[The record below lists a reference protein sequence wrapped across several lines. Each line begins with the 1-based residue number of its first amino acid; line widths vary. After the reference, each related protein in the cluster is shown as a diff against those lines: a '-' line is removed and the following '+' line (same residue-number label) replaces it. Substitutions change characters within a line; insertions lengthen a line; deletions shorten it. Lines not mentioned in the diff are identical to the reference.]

1 MSFTPDIVDHCRR
14 QFPAL
19 SRRIGDHAAAY
30 FDGPAGSQVPQRV
43 IEAVSHYMAH
53 TNANHGGRFATSR
66 ESDRMLED
74 AHRALADFVGTLA
87 PETIIFGPN
96 MTSLTFALS
105 RSIART
111 WKEGDE
117 VLVTRLDHDGNV
129 SPWVLAAGDVGARLR
144 FAEFEQD
151 DLTLDLDDL
160 RKKLSPRT
168 RLIAVGC
175 ASNAT
180 GGVNPVREICAW
192 AREVGALTFLDAVHY
207 APHAL
212 VDVESLGCDFLVCSA
227 YKFFG
232 PHVGVLWGRREL
244 LEELAAY
251 KVRPA
256 DDSLPGKWMTG
267 TQNHECIAGAA
278 AAVDYLADLGRHLA
292 KNAVMDR
299 RTALREAYAAIG
311 QYERSLV
318 EHLLNGLAAIE
329 NVRVWGITDPER
341 FSERLPTVSITH
353 ARLEPVELAERL
365 ADAGIFVWH
374 GNYYALELTESLGL
388 EPQGMVRLGLLH
400 YNTRDEVDRLIE
412 VLAAL

>member
-1 MSFTPDIVDHCRR
+1 VRFTPEVIDHCRR

-19 SRRIGDHAAAY
+19 SRRIGDRAAAY
-30 FDGPAGSQVPQRV
+30 LDGPAGSQVPQRV
-43 IEAVSHYMAH
+43 IDAVSHYMAH

-74 AHRALADFVGTLA
+74 AHRVLADFVGT
-87 PETIIFGPN
+87 PDPGTIVFGPN

-111 WKEGDE
+111 WQEGDE

-129 SPWVLAAGDVGARLR
+129 SPWVLAARDVGARVQ
-144 FAEFEQD
+144 FVEFERG

-160 RKKLSPRT
+160 REKLSPRT
-168 RLIAVGC
+168 RLVAVGC

-180 GGVNPVREICAW
+180 GGVNPVREICGLAH
-192 AREVGALTFLDAVHY
+192 EVGALTFLDAVHS

-212 VDVESLGCDFLVCSA
+212 VDVESSGCDFLVCSA

-244 LEELAAY
+244 LEELEAY

-256 DDSLPGKWMTG
+256 DDSPPERWMTG
-267 TQNHECIAGAA
+267 TQNYECIAGAS
-278 AAVDYLADLGRHLA
+278 AAVEYLADLGRHLA
-292 KNAVMDR
+292 KSEMMDR
-299 RTALREAYAAIG
+299 RSALREAYAAIAE
-311 QYERSLV
+311 YERSLV

-329 NVRVWGITDPER
+329 DVRVWGIRDPER
-341 FSERLPTVSITH
+341 IAERVPTVSITH

-388 EPQGMVRLGLLH
+388 EPQGMLRIGLLH
-400 YNTRDEVDRLIE
+400 YNTRDEVDRL
-412 VLAAL
+412 VAALAAL

>member
-1 MSFTPDIVDHCRR
+1 MSFTPELIDHCRL

-19 SRRIGDHAAAY
+19 SRRIGEHSAVY
-30 FDGPAGSQVPQRV
+30 LDGPAGSQVPQRV

-53 TNANHGGRFATSR
+53 TNANHGGRFVTSR
-66 ESDRMLED
+66 ESDRMLEN
-74 AHRALADFVGTLA
+74 AQRVLADFVGA
-87 PETIIFGPN
+87 RDPGTIAFGPN

-129 SPWVLAAGDVGARLR
+129 SPWVLAAGDVGARVQ
-144 FAEFEQD
+144 FAELERD

-160 RKKLSPRT
+160 RRKLSPRT
-168 RLIAVGC
+168 RLIAIGC

-180 GGVNPVREICAW
+180 GGVNPAREICGW

-212 VDVESLGCDFLVCSA
+212 VDVESFGCDFLVCSA

-244 LEELAAY
+244 LEELEAY
-251 KVRPA
+251 KLRAA
-256 DDSLPGKWMTG
+256 DDSLPGRWMTG
-267 TQNHECIAGAA
+267 TPNLECIAGAA
-278 AAVDYLADLGRHLA
+278 AAVEYLADLGRHL
-292 KNAVMDR
+292 VEDDRMDR
-299 RTALREAYAAIG
+299 RTALREAYAAIAEH
-311 QYERSLV
+311 ERSLV

-329 NVRVWGITDPER
+329 GVRVWGITDPER

-365 ADAGIFVWH
+365 AEAGIFVWH

-412 VLAAL
+412 VLATL

>member
-1 MSFTPDIVDHCRR
+1 
-14 QFPAL
+14 
-19 SRRIGDHAAAY
+19 
-30 FDGPAGSQVPQRV
+30 
-43 IEAVSHYMAH
+43 
-53 TNANHGGRFATSR
+53 
-66 ESDRMLED
+66 
-74 AHRALADFVGTLA
+74 
-87 PETIIFGPN
+87 
-96 MTSLTFALS
+96 
-105 RSIART
+105 
-111 WKEGDE
+111 
-117 VLVTRLDHDGNV
+117 V